1 MMKVYKKCI
10 VAELIDTFIH
20 LALVIEL
27 REKFPI
33 IFKDK
38 DWIFYFLYVI
48 LPLYFTEFTFKGA
61 SIGMAIMRI
70 RVYDKNWQK
79 PSYSILLQRHC
90 LVNRLRFIKYDPY
103 YPSLSVMDVI
113 DEERDKLGTRVIDKK
128 VFKRLNNEAK
138 SLPGDWAENMSK
150 LYDAY
155 LRKLYLKE

>member
-1 MMKVYKKCI
+1 MKVYKKCT
-10 VAELIDTFIH
+10 VARAIDAFIH
-20 LALVIEL
+20 GFLIVIL
-27 REKFPI
+27 WKTMPM

-79 PSYSILLQRHC
+79 PSYSILLQRNC
-90 LVNRLRFIKYDPY
+90 LVTRLRFIKHNPY
-103 YPSLSVMDVI
+103 CPSLSVMDMI